1 MAKTAP
7 LKSAAPDST
16 ANPSEPAYVKLTA
29 ILLATLG
36 VFTGLAY
43 GSLFLDSDMAKE
55 IREKKL
61 KLVEAMD
68 LKWCY
73 LALVVLGRT
82 VALVNFVPIGY
93 KNGLKGNIRSNPFFF
108 QTTGDTTQPKQ
119 MVLYREDDFHGKYN
133 RANRSVHHMVE
144 TSGAFF
150 AAVGPVGWL
159 FPRQTFGAVLL
170 FCAGRILHQKGY
182 TQGYGQHG
190 LGFVLS
196 LLGTLLV
203 EGLAL
208 LVVFLL

>member
-68 LKWCY
+68 LKCCY

-119 MVLYREDDFHGKYN
+119 MVLYREDGFHGKYN